1 MDDFVEGQDDSWTCE
16 IGILD
21 GHRETPIT
29 TLKNRIKE
37 FEDGDF
43 AKLTEYIRPHKDRPR
58 LTKTPKDTTTTTASP
73 SDTTTAP
80 ISATTSV

>member
-21 GHRETPIT
+21 GHHETPIT
-29 TLKNRIKE
+29 TLMNNIKE

-58 LTKTPKDTTTTTASP
+58 LTKAPKDTTSTTTTASP
-73 SDTTTAP
+73 ST
-80 ISATTSV
+80 ATTSV